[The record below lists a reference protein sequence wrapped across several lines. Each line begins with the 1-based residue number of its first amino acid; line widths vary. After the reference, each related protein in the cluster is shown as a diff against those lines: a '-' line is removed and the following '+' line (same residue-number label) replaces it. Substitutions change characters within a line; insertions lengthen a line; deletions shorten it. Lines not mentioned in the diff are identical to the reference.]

1 MSAAPEV
8 LPIAIEIR
16 GATEADVGLLLQMVR
31 ELATYEKAAEAVV
44 ATEADLLRHGFGPE
58 RAFEALI
65 ATANGKPA
73 GIALFFRTFSTWLG
87 RPGLYLE
94 DIFVS
99 EWARGLGVGKRLMAR
114 LAAITV
120 ERGWDRLDF
129 SVLDWNPARGFYEH
143 IGPRPL
149 NQWVRYRAEG
159 EALHR
164 LADEDRSSG

>member
-1 MSAAPEV
+1 MSAAPEA
-8 LPIAIEIR
+8 LSAAIEIR
-16 GATEADVGLLLQMVR
+16 LASEADVGLLLQMVR
-31 ELATYEKAAEAVV
+31 ELASYEKALDAVV
-44 ATEADLLRHGFGPE
+44 ATEADLLRYGFGPE

-65 ATANGKPA
+65 ASADGKPA
-73 GIALFFRTFSTWLG
+73 GVALFFRTFSTWLG

-120 ERGWDRLDF
+120 ERGWERLDF

-149 NQWVRYRAEG
+149 DQWVRYRAEG

-164 LADEDRSSG
+164 LAEEDGRG